1 MSRDFAEMLSALSD
15 AGARFRV
22 VGAHALAAH
31 GVARATGDLDIW
43 IESTPDNARRV
54 WSALVSFGAPLES
67 ITPADLELPELV
79 YQIGLAP
86 MRIDLLTSATGLDF
100 ATAWQR
106 RGTVTVF
113 GQSVPLIGRDDLI
126 RNKRAVARPRDLAD
140 VAELEELERPDGR

>member
-15 AGARFRV
+15 AGARFLV